1 MSPARRTAAAL
12 SVFLFVAAFVP
23 AATADDID
31 DDLSEVREQIQSLSG
46 QIDSATASRSSLAG
60 DVKAATARMDEVLAT
75 LEALRDDLGLL
86 KAQLVVK
93 ERALSQA
100 QARLHEQYQVLA
112 MTRSDLALARADAAS
127 WAIETY
133 MSAGS
138 GVPDVAFSATAWND
152 VILGI
157 GYLEQ
162 ITENGIESVGV
173 YEALLGE
180 EERAGVE
187 IEATEAALAE
197 EVISLEVTQ
206 GELEELES
214 ELDAKSEELAAEVER
229 QRTLLASVVAEISH
243 LEGELAALEKEESS
257 IRAVITERSAGGGR
271 APGRLVRPVSGAISS
286 GFGARYHPILG
297 YTRMHNGVD
306 MNCGSGDSIA
316 AAEAGV
322 VILTGVKGGF
332 GNTVMID
339 HGGGMVT
346 LYAHQSGFAVSTGQT
361 VSAGQVV
368 GYCGSTG
375 LSTSPHL
382 HFEVRMGGD
391 PKNPANYL

>member
-1 MSPARRTAAAL
+1 MSPARRTAATL
-12 SVFLFVAAFVP
+12 SVLLLVAAFVP
-23 AATADDID
+23 AATADDLD
-31 DDLSEVREQIQSLSG
+31 DDLSEVRGQIQALSD

-60 DVKAATARMDEVLAT
+60 DVKVAAAHMDEVLAA
-75 LEALRDDLGLL
+75 LDALRDDLGLL

-93 ERALSQA
+93 ERALGQA
-100 QARLHEQYQVLA
+100 QGRLHEQYQVLA
-112 MTRSDLALARADAAS
+112 QTRSDLAVARADAAS
-127 WAIETY
+127 WAVETY
-133 MSAGS
+133 MSAGN

-162 ITENGIESVGV
+162 ITVSGMETVGV

-197 EVISLEVTQ
+197 EVISLEVTKA
-206 GELEELES
+206 ELEQLEA
-214 ELDAKSEELAAEVER
+214 ELDAKSEELRAEVDR
-229 QRTLLASVVAEISH
+229 QRALLASVEAEISH

-257 IRAVITERSAGGGR
+257 IRTVIAERSTGGGR
-271 APGRLVRPVSGAISS
+271 APGRLVRPVPGAISS
-286 GFGARYHPILG
+286 GFGPRHHPILG
-297 YTRMHNGVD
+297 FTRMHNGVD

-322 VILTGVKGGF
+322 VILAGAKGGF
-332 GNTVMID
+332 GKTVMID

-346 LYAHQSGFAVSTGQT
+346 LYAHQSGLAVSTGQA

-382 HFEVRMGGD
+382 HFEVRVNGD
-391 PKNPANYL
+391 PINPTGYL